1 MKTNKYLIIGG
12 VAVAGV
18 LSGNYLTN
26 TIAQDTVNDKVAE
39 INQGL
44 TNGKLNFGG
53 VSRGLFAGVT
63 TIEDVKFTE
72 NAVAVEIAKVL
83 VSQSSENQFDVLSLS
98 DIKASM
104 LDASVS
110 IKSADATDLDL
121 ELLKSQF
128 AEQSKVLGIVTT
140 NLMTFFQTNNP
151 QVHQQALAN
160 LQNAQSDLAN
170 NDTMAKA
177 AFSSLSVKDIA
188 LDVPLY
194 DVQMKVSEVFTQYG
208 DGIVMGLPESAKF
221 GLKNLVMDAPRELK
235 RSNPLFRQIFA
246 DKPIDFSVDGSYSLA
261 SNALETS
268 VSFAEESIAK
278 LSFDYEIGNFQ
289 LDDAQSFFAMLND
302 PTTDPMKITQH
313 PVMKNLSLDK
323 LGFSLEE
330 KGAIKQ
336 MLAPLMAQPELLK
349 QQIEALAMQAESLQP
364 GFGKDLQHKL
374 TLFVNNPSSL
384 SFSVSQN
391 PNTHL
396 GQLIANAN
404 QDPNQIAA
412 LIQSFTFSI
421 D

>member
-1 MKTNKYLIIGG
+1 MKPNKYLIIGG
-12 VAVAGV
+12 VAIAGV
-18 LSGNYLTN
+18 LAGNYLTN
-26 TIAQDTVNDKVAE
+26 SIAQDMVHDKVAE

-44 TNGKLNFGG
+44 TNGKLTVGE

-110 IKSADATDLDL
+110 IKSADAQDLDL
-121 ELLKSQF
+121 ELLQSQF
-128 AEQSKVLGIVTT
+128 AEQSKVFGLVTT
-140 NLMTFFQTNNP
+140 NLMTVFQTNDP
-151 QVHQQALAN
+151 QLQQQALAN
-160 LQNAQSDLAN
+160 LQNAQFNLAN
-170 NDTMAKA
+170 SDTMAKA

-188 LDVPLY
+188 VDVPLY
-194 DVQMKVSEVFTQYG
+194 DVQMKVGELFTQYG
-208 DGIVMGLPESAKF
+208 DGIVMGLPDSAKF
-221 GLKNLVMDAPRELK
+221 GLKHLVMDAPKELK
-235 RSNPLFRQIFA
+235 RSNPLFKQVFA
-246 DKPIDFSVDGSYSLA
+246 DKPIDFSIDGSYSLA
-261 SNALETS
+261 SDALEAS

-278 LSFDYEIGNFQ
+278 LSFDYEIGNFD

-302 PTTDPMKITQH
+302 PTTDPIKIVQH
-313 PVMKNLSLDK
+313 PVMSNLSLDK
-323 LGFSLEE
+323 IGFSLEE

-336 MLAPLMAQPELLK
+336 MLAPLMAQPELLE
-349 QQIEALAMQAESLQP
+349 QQIKALAMQAEALQP
-364 GFGKDLQHKL
+364 GLGKELKHKL
-374 TLFVNNPSSL
+374 TLFVNNPSAL